1 VGENKNWVYGSD
13 SPVFPSR
20 RHSGWHGTGAR
31 DLLFQKDRENMAPC
45 LIFSILTG
53 LFFTIL
59 YLYYTAGT
67 FRQWRP
73 VFQEYQIKANGI
85 LKKKIYVLI

>member
-1 VGENKNWVYGSD
+1 
-13 SPVFPSR
+13 
-20 RHSGWHGTGAR
+20 
-31 DLLFQKDRENMAPC
+31 MAPC